1 MGMKGAVL
9 ISLIGC
15 LMAGSHPAAA
25 FLSDSRYHVA
35 TEPAHLLLDSVD
47 HWDSEASSDL
57 ITYQRPLEWDGL
69 WLRGKKVFD
78 LSIGSISTKQ
88 FLTYHRLK
96 IHHMLTERLEFRL
109 HWLEERDFEQD
120 RIALPIEL
128 RYQFTSKI
136 AVAVFGQPSL
146 YKSEDDLGAT
156 LAFNP
161 KPERQIE
168 ASILWG
174 DFQRNQKNLNSD
186 SWSEPPVAY
195 TLTSTFLPSDSKADF
210 RKIEAHYEPNST
222 RALGATPVATLSYQM
237 ISIAALKSRDSGY
250 QYGYRLLADKSYFE
264 DHGTNTIR
272 TRKRLLTQIECGWY
286 HGPYLLKP
294 GINFFYR
301 ENQKNQDQEITRE
314 ILPTFWFEFPE
325 KPKSFGAHVVS
336 LGYDATVFD
345 RDSTMRSNQNKIEHR
360 GNLKSSMKFKRAGEL
375 AFLLTFDLDRFGTG
389 ETWEGGASQFRLD
402 F

>member
-1 MGMKGAVL
+1 M
-9 ISLIGC
+9 
-15 LMAGSHPAAA
+15 
-25 FLSDSRYHVA
+25 
-35 TEPAHLLLDSVD
+35 
-47 HWDSEASSDL
+47 
-57 ITYQRPLEWDGL
+57 

-96 IHHMLTERLEFRL
+96 IHHMMTEKLEFRL

-128 RYQFTSKI
+128 RYQFTNKF
-136 AVAVFGQPSL
+136 ALAVFGQPSL

-161 KPERQIE
+161 QPERQVE

-186 SWSEPPVAY
+186 TWSRPPVAY
-195 TLTSTFLPSDSKADF
+195 TLTSTYLPTGETNDF
-210 RKIEAHYEPNST
+210 RRIEAHYEPNSV

-237 ISIAALKSRDSGY
+237 ISIKGLKWHKRGY
-250 QYGYRLLADKSYFE
+250 QYGYRLLADKSYHE
-264 DHGTNTIR
+264 NHSTNLIQTR
-272 TRKRLLTQIECGWY
+272 TRLLTQLECSW
-286 HGPYLLKP
+286 HQGPYKLKP
-294 GINFFYR
+294 GLNFFYR
-301 ENQKNQDQEITRE
+301 ENQKNQAQEITRE

-325 KPKSFGAHVVS
+325 KPKSFGAHILS
-336 LGYDATVFD
+336 LGYDATVFE
-345 RDSTMRSNQNKIEHR
+345 RDSTIYDNQNKIEHR
-360 GNLKSSMKFKRAGEL
+360 GNVKTAMKFKRAGEL